1 MSGHIEKSFDP
12 SNPADWPSQGRHAT
26 GLMLTTAALR
36 YIAND
41 FACNADH
48 PVHRENLRVVVR
60 SALEKAADRIDELE
74 KALAAHGVK
83 A

>member
-1 MSGHIEKSFDP
+1 MTPPSAPSKQTIDLKLTPSG
-12 SNPADWPSQGRHAT
+12 
-26 GLMLTTAALR
+26 LR

-48 PVHRENLRVVVR
+48 PLHRENLKATVR
-60 SALEKAADRIDELE
+60 TALENAADRIDELE
-74 KALAAHGVK
+74 KRLADLGVK